1 MRRTKRLVAFSA
13 GLALVAVAAACG
25 DDDDDTGGAATS
37 AAPGTTGGGAETTA
51 PPPTTGAATTT
62 PGSTTPGG
70 TAPGSTTPGTGT
82 SGGSEP
88 PAGGAAM
95 TVTIDINPDAVW
107 EDGSPITWEDFE
119 CTYQANLNTPGSLS
133 TTGWD
138 KIASVEA
145 GSSDQQV
152 VVSFKEVYAPY
163 KQLFSAPSGGGLLKK
178 AAVEDCND
186 VSADFRNNLPI
197 SGRPYKIDSW
207 SKDQLILSANENYW
221 GEDKPVTPQ
230 VVMVPR
236 EDQETEIAALLS
248 GDVDFIYP
256 QFTDTLA
263 ASFEGEQGIEPGIQ
277 LGTDFEGFY
286 FQSSEGPFADPVY
299 RTAFAKS
306 IDREAVFQQI
316 YQPIFQSAGVEGSL
330 LQCGPITPGPYCFDS
345 FVDNTYDPQGAEQML
360 TDAGWEKDG
369 QGFWAKDGQAPEI
382 RWMINT
388 GNLRRE
394 NTQAYLIPLLQQAG
408 FNVVPDNGSAEE
420 VFQQRLPGLDYD
432 LAMYI
437 STVAPDPQFLTASFT
452 CAQVPSEENNFQG
465 ANSTGWCNEEAS
477 AALEEADKTVDEAAR
492 ADLIHQALDL
502 MAEDWAMLPL
512 VQYPRSGFWRTQ
524 QVAGPIDQ
532 DLINF
537 MAFENVHQWED
548 VDGDGKVVIGAEQ
561 WPGCLNPVTECA
573 NSSWYVW
580 TVAFKVLPGVWDT
593 TADGEFVPT
602 NLVTGEPTVETAG

>member
-1 MRRTKRLVAFSA
+1 VSNMRRTKRLVAFSA

-25 DDDDDTGGAATS
+25 DDDDGGGAATS

-51 PPPTTGAATTT
+51 APPTTGAATTT
-62 PGSTTPGG
+62 PGSTTPG
-70 TAPGSTTPGTGT
+70 STTPGTGT
-82 SGGSEP
+82 SGGSA

-107 EDGSPITWEDFE
+107 EDGSPITWEDFQ
-119 CTYQANLNTPGSLS
+119 CTYQANLNTPGSLT

-138 KIASVEA
+138 KITSVEA
-145 GSSDQQV
+145 GDSDQQV
-152 VVSFKEVYAPY
+152 VVTFSETYAPY
-163 KQLFSAPSGGGLLKK
+163 KQLFSSAAGGEGVIKK

-186 VSADFRNNLPI
+186 VSSDFRTELPI

-207 SKDQLILSANENYW
+207 SKSQLILSPNENYW
-221 GEDKPVTPQ
+221 GDDKPVTDQ
-230 VVMVPR
+230 VVMVPL

-263 ASFEGEQGIEPGIQ
+263 SSFEGQQGIEPGIV

-286 FQSSEGPFADPVY
+286 FQSNEGPFADPVF

-306 IDREAVFQQI
+306 IDRDAVFQQI
-316 YQPIFQSAGVEGSL
+316 YQPIFSAAGVEGGL
-330 LQCGPITPGPYCFDS
+330 LQCGPITPGAYCFDS
-345 FVDNTYDPQGAEQML
+345 FANNTYDPQGAEQML

-394 NTQAYLIPLLQQAG
+394 NTQAYLVPLLQQAG

-437 STVAPDPQFLTASFT
+437 STVAPDPQFLTSSFT
-452 CAQVPSEENNFQG
+452 CAQVPSEKNNFQG

-477 AALEEADKTVDEAAR
+477 ADLEEADRTVDEQAR
-492 ADLIHQALDL
+492 AELIHSALDL
-502 MAEDWAMLPL
+502 MASDWAMLPL
-512 VQYPRSGFWRTQ
+512 VQYPRSGVWRTQ
-524 QVAGPIDQ
+524 NVAGPIDQ
-532 DLINF
+532 DLANF
-537 MAFENVHQWED
+537 MAFQNVNEWED
-548 VDGDGKVVIGAEQ
+548 VDGDGKIVIGAEQ

-580 TVAFKVLPGVWDT
+580 TTAFKVLPGVWDT

-602 NLVTGEPTVETAG
+602 NLVVGEPTVETAG